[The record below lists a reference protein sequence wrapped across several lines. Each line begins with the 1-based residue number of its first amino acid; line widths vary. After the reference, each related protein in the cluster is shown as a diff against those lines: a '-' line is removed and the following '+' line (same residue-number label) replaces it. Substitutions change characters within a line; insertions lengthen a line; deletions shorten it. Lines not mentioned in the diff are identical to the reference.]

1 MSDSENENENLLV
14 LPSITTSNPKNG
26 YSRMNH
32 FENCIRKYIGVN
44 KIKPNNLKK
53 IKSEILSVY
62 DECSLT
68 RQNIADFGK
77 WKGNENAIFFQIT
90 GKTVDDISHLEKHL
104 LANFRLFSAKFDKEK
119 SFGRKKFLN
128 MNYVLFHLLKQLG
141 HNVDEKNFPLLKTEK
156 SKTNQE
162 KIIQKIIQTL
172 NFSESFDHLGNERHI
187 VENFSRLN
195 SPEKIISENYFC
207 RRKLFLPEKIIFAGE
222 NYFCRRKLF
231 LPGKIIFAGENYF
244 CRRKLFLKI
253 IFENYFCRRKL
264 FLPEKIIFAGENFF
278 FLNLPGKSTTSAN
291 MDEVDVK
298 GVYESQPP
306 PTPI

>member
-1 MSDSENENENLLV
+1 MSDSENENENPLV

-44 KIKPNNLKK
+44 KIKPDKLEK

-62 DECSLT
+62 DKCSLT

-90 GKTVDDISHLEKHL
+90 GKTVDHISHLEKHL
-104 LANFRLFSAKFDKEK
+104 LANFRLFSAKFDEEK
-119 SFGRKKFLN
+119 RFGRKKFLN

-162 KIIQKIIQTL
+162 KIIQNILQTL
-172 NFSESFDHLGNERHI
+172 NFSKSFDKCQ
-187 VENFSRLN
+187 S
-195 SPEKIISENYFC
+195 
-207 RRKLFLPEKIIFAGE
+207 
-222 NYFCRRKLF
+222 
-231 LPGKIIFAGENYF
+231 
-244 CRRKLFLKI
+244 
-253 IFENYFCRRKL
+253 
-264 FLPEKIIFAGENFF
+264 
-278 FLNLPGKSTTSAN
+278 
-291 MDEVDVK
+291 
-298 GVYESQPP
+298 
-306 PTPI
+306 